1 MYVNKVFL
9 YGNLTRDPEL
19 KALPSGS
26 QVAEFGI
33 ATNRTYKDKDGA
45 KKEEVDFH
53 NIVSFGKQAEVIAQY
68 LKKGRP
74 IFVEGRIRTR
84 SWESKDGTGK
94 RYKTEI
100 VLEQFQFGPSLRTQ
114 NGTDG
119 TQNNT
124 EGSPASSAPS
134 SHESSATG
142 IQYPQE
148 EINAEDIPF

>member
-1 MYVNKVFL
+1 MYLNKVLL

-26 QVAEFGI
+26 QVAEFGV

-53 NIVSFGKQAEVIAQY
+53 NIVSFGRTAEVIAQY

-74 IFVEGRIRTR
+74 IFIEGRIRTR
-84 SWESKDGTGK
+84 SWEAKDGTGK

-100 VLEQFQFGPSLRTQ
+100 VLENFQFGPSVRSGESGVRQ
-114 NGTDG
+114 ES
-119 TQNNT
+119 QA
-124 EGSPASSAPS
+124 PSAPVS
-134 SHESSATG
+134 KEESAG
-142 IQYPQE
+142 IEYPQE
-148 EINAEDIPF
+148 NINAEDIPF